1 MREPIRYAERNTHQC
16 WTCKNRVGQVKH
28 VMSMTDADSIPRKF
42 VFLLPECR
50 VADRGMLW
58 VNECPC
64 PKYIGSYGERK
75 GGGENEKSV

>member
-1 MREPIRYAERNTHQC
+1 MMYKPIRYAEQNTHQC

-28 VMSMTDADSIPRKF
+28 VISVLDVDSIPRKF
-42 VFLLPECR
+42 VCLLPECR

-64 PKYIGSYGERK
+64 PKYICSYGERK
-75 GGGENEKSV
+75 GGGEDG